1 MVNIFELQR
10 ATCRKSA
17 ILTYPTCIWCL
28 HWGDPFEFCRDIRHK
43 KTVVPGV
50 LCGVVCIILCLA
62 VSVEH
67 RLVTH
72 FCNLNQNKQHCCW
85 VKLTP
90 ADSFQSLLSAILT
103 YKPGSMFMM
112 RKLAMSLYG
121 LTIQPCS
128 LALSKKKQQ
137 SNYIV
142 MGTMHLQSVRLHK
155 LWWECTWKITLTRMW
170 ANAQPDGRPAEHRW
184 RPLFNAAKFGW
195 RPLLDAVQ

>member
-1 MVNIFELQR
+1 MEPRLKGQPPSSWQLILSRWTHAIHCITAKRAANKGRCSVWQTCDWTKLTTLATVNIFELQR

-112 RKLAMSLYG
+112 HKLAMSLYG

-128 LALSKKKQQ
+128 VGSK
-137 SNYIV
+137 
-142 MGTMHLQSVRLHK
+142 
-155 LWWECTWKITLTRMW
+155 
-170 ANAQPDGRPAEHRW
+170 
-184 RPLFNAAKFGW
+184 
-195 RPLLDAVQ
+195 